1 MAGNHPISEVSMTT
15 LAVRHSVTDFD
26 TWQAGFEGHD
36 EGRRSHGAT
45 GHRVLRDGNSV
56 LALIEFPDTAAAQA
70 FSADPALRAAMQ
82 DAGVIGAPEISLW
95 SETSQEQY

>member
-1 MAGNHPISEVSMTT
+1 MTT

-26 TWQAGFEGHD
+26 AWQAGFEGHD

-56 LALIEFPDTAAAQA
+56 LALIEFPNTEAAQA
-70 FSADPALRAAMQ
+70 FQGDPSLRAAMQ
-82 DAGVIGAPEISLW
+82 AAGVVGAPDISIW
-95 SETSQEQY
+95 SETSKEQY